1 MKMNDTKLPLCL
13 LLTALLLACSDKP
26 EKDGKQSTKNQSTG
40 SPSKS
45 VGAPP
50 VSVTSVEA
58 IQRDFEIQLRGT
70 GTVIP
75 VTSVEVRPQINSV
88 VKQVHFEEGQFVK
101 KGALLFSLDSR
112 TDEAN
117 VNKATAQLAKDEAA
131 LQEANRQLLR
141 NQQLLGKNFISQG
154 SVDTAQSQ
162 VDSQAAAVSASKAAL
177 MVARVSHSY
186 AQIRSP
192 LSGRVGAVNVSA
204 GSTVEANKTPLA
216 TITQMDPINIGF
228 NLPQR
233 NLNFA
238 LAGLKAG
245 GAQISAK
252 LPEGNISFKGRL
264 SFVDSAVDQTSG
276 TLKAKGTFPN
286 EKQLLWPGSFVDV
299 ALVAD
304 TIKAAIV
311 IPQNAV
317 IESARGSIVYVIE
330 GGKAKIK
337 PVKVLAL
344 QSDQV
349 AVSGIAMGDKVVID
363 GRSNLRPGAVVVE
376 RADAPQVN
384 KSTFGPKPDQKSDK
398 ANSSKK
404 DNKTQGSS

>member
-1 MKMNDTKLPLCL
+1 M
-13 LLTALLLACSDKP
+13 
-26 EKDGKQSTKNQSTG
+26 
-40 SPSKS
+40 
-45 VGAPP
+45 
-50 VSVTSVEA
+50 
-58 IQRDFEIQLRGT
+58 
-70 GTVIP
+70 
-75 VTSVEVRPQINSV
+75 
-88 VKQVHFEEGQFVK
+88 
-101 KGALLFSLDSR
+101 
-112 TDEAN
+112 
-117 VNKATAQLAKDEAA
+117 
-131 LQEANRQLLR
+131 
-141 NQQLLGKNFISQG
+141 
-154 SVDTAQSQ
+154 
-162 VDSQAAAVSASKAAL
+162 
-177 MVARVSHSY
+177 
-186 AQIRSP
+186 
-192 LSGRVGAVNVSA
+192 
-204 GSTVEANKTPLA
+204 
-216 TITQMDPINIGF
+216 
-228 NLPQR
+228 
-233 NLNFA
+233 
-238 LAGLKAG
+238 
-245 GAQISAK
+245 
-252 LPEGNISFKGRL
+252 
-264 SFVDSAVDQTSG
+264 
-276 TLKAKGTFPN
+276 
-286 EKQLLWPGSFVDV
+286 LWPGSFVDV